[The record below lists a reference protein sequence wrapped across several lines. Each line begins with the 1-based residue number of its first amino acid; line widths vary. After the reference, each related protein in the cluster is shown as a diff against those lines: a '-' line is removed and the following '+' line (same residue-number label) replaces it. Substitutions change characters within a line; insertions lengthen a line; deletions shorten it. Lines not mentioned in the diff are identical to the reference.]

1 MPGPSLFLID
11 TMSQVYR
18 AFFAI
23 PTLSTADDFPT
34 NALYGFVSMLN
45 RIVAQHHPDYM
56 AAAAESRTPTRRHE
70 AFSGYKATRKPM
82 PPELALQLPFIDE
95 LCAAF
100 RVPILQQ
107 DGFEAD
113 DILATL
119 ADRGRAEGFTVSI
132 VTSDK
137 DMYQLVDDRVTV
149 LDTKADIVFGP
160 QQVLEKMGVKPAQV
174 VDLLALMGDTSDNI
188 PGAPGIGPVNA
199 RKLLNAFGD
208 LDACY
213 RRLDEV
219 EPKRIREI
227 LRQHRQQ
234 VLDSRALAMLD
245 RRVPVQ
251 WEWAELRTGTP
262 DLEHLRDL
270 FTRFG
275 FRSLLKELPSRP
287 ATAAPTARLLD
298 GGAEL
303 RRMCDGQPLLPVAM
317 MIWGPDRA
325 LAQTAGD
332 ADILSLDRRREQSAI
347 QAWLERPSSKR
358 FHGLKRLALEFE
370 LPAGFEGHVDDAE
383 LIHYLLWPHIED
395 HSLERIALELSRSV
409 PPATEGESLLV
420 EPLAARLEVIH
431 AACAEWLPRLE
442 EAGLG
447 TIYREVELPLLPILA
462 GMERTGILLDVP
474 WLESLAAEL
483 AGRIVQLEKEI
494 FALAGEE
501 FNINSPKQ
509 LGEILFDKLQLPSS
523 KKTKKTKSYST
534 GVEVL
539 ESLAP
544 LYPLPARILD
554 YRQLTKLKSTYVDA
568 LPPLVNP
575 ATGRLH
581 TTFNQTVAA
590 TGRLSST
597 NPNLQNIP
605 IRTEEGQK
613 IRRAFVAP
621 SGWRLVSADYSQIEL
636 RIMAHLSGDEL
647 LLAAFRSGQDV
658 HSQTARDV
666 FGAAAEAN
674 PSEYRRRAKIINYS
688 ILYGKSDFGLAQD
701 LKIPQREA
709 KAFIQSYFATYPGVR
724 RWLDENL
731 ADAASSGAVRTMFGR
746 IRPIPELRHSNWNV
760 RSTGERIAANSPIQ
774 GAAADIIK
782 LAMIRLARRLEG
794 SGLQARLLLQVH
806 DELLLECPAEEV
818 DRLRGI
824 LREAMEDVAPLKVP
838 LVVDIHDGANWLE
851 AK

>member
-1 MPGPSLFLID
+1 
-11 TMSQVYR
+11 
-18 AFFAI
+18 
-23 PTLSTADDFPT
+23 
-34 NALYGFVSMLN
+34 
-45 RIVAQHHPDYM
+45 
-56 AAAAESRTPTRRHE
+56 
-70 AFSGYKATRKPM
+70 
-82 PPELALQLPFIDE
+82 
-95 LCAAF
+95 
-100 RVPILQQ
+100 
-107 DGFEAD
+107 
-113 DILATL
+113 
-119 ADRGRAEGFTVSI
+119 
-132 VTSDK
+132 
-137 DMYQLVDDRVTV
+137 
-149 LDTKADIVFGP
+149 
-160 QQVLEKMGVKPAQV
+160 
-174 VDLLALMGDTSDNI
+174 
-188 PGAPGIGPVNA
+188 
-199 RKLLNAFGD
+199 
-208 LDACY
+208 
-213 RRLDEV
+213 
-219 EPKRIREI
+219 
-227 LRQHRQQ
+227 
-234 VLDSRALAMLD
+234 
-245 RRVPVQ
+245 
-251 WEWAELRTGTP
+251 
-262 DLEHLRDL
+262 
-270 FTRFG
+270 
-275 FRSLLKELPSRP
+275 
-287 ATAAPTARLLD
+287 
-298 GGAEL
+298 
-303 RRMCDGQPLLPVAM
+303 
-317 MIWGPDRA
+317 
-325 LAQTAGD
+325 
-332 ADILSLDRRREQSAI
+332 AI
-347 QAWLERPSSKR
+347 QAWLAESSPKR
-358 FHGLKRLALEFE
+358 FHGLKRFALEYE
-370 LPAGFEGHVDDAE
+370 LPVGFEGHVDDAE
-383 LIHYLLWPHIED
+383 LIHYLLWPQIED

-409 PPATEGESLLV
+409 PPATEDESLLV
-420 EPLAARLEVIH
+420 EPLATRLEVIH
-431 AACAEWLPRLE
+431 AACAEWLPRLQA
-442 EAGLG
+442 AGLE

-462 GMERTGILLDVP
+462 GMERTGILIDVP
-474 WLESLAAEL
+474 WLETLAAEL
-483 AGRIVQLEKEI
+483 AGRIARLEKEI
-494 FALAGEE
+494 YALAGEE

-575 ATGRLH
+575 VTGRLH

-621 SGWRLVSADYSQIEL
+621 PGWRLVSADYSQIEL

-658 HSQTARDV
+658 HTQTARDV

-674 PSEYRRRAKIINYS
+674 PAEYRRRAKIINYS

-731 ADAASSGAVRTMFGR
+731 ADAAASGAVRTMFGR

-782 LAMIRLARRLEG
+782 LAMIRLVRRLEG

-824 LREAMEDVAPLKVP
+824 LREAMEDVVPLKVP

>member
-1 MPGPSLFLID
+1 MAGPSLFLID

-18 AFFAI
+18 AFYAI
-23 PTLSTADDFPT
+23 RTLSTADDFPT

-45 RIVAQHHPDYM
+45 RIVAQHHPDYL

-70 AFSGYKATRKPM
+70 AFSGYKAARKPM
-82 PPELALQLPFIDE
+82 PPELARQLPFIDE

-100 RVPILQQ
+100 RVPLLQQ
-107 DGFEAD
+107 DGYEAD

-119 ADRGRAEGFTVSI
+119 AERGRADGFAVTI

-137 DMYQLVDDRVTV
+137 DLFQLVDDRVAV
-149 LDTKADIVFGP
+149 LDTKADVTYSP
-160 QQVLEKMGVKPAQV
+160 QQVREKMGVSPGQV

-188 PGAPGIGPVNA
+188 PGAPGIGPVHA
-199 RKLLNAFGD
+199 RKLLDAFGD
-208 LDACY
+208 LDTCY
-213 RRLDEV
+213 RRLEEV
-219 EPKRIREI
+219 QPARIREI
-227 LRQHRQQ
+227 LRRHRQQ
-234 VLDSRALAMLD
+234 VLDSRALAVLD
-245 RRVPVQ
+245 RHVPLR
-251 WEWAELRTGTP
+251 WEWAGLRAGEP
-262 DLEHLRDL
+262 DYKHLRDL

-275 FRSLLKELPSRP
+275 FRSLLKELPDQP
-287 ATAAPTARLLD
+287 TAAAPAARLLD

-303 RRMCDGQPLLPVAM
+303 RGFWNSQPLLPLAM
-317 MIWGPDRA
+317 MAWSPDRA
-325 LAQTAGD
+325 FAQAAGD
-332 ADILSLDRRREQSAI
+332 AGILSLDRTQDHQAI
-347 QAWLERPSSKR
+347 QAWLQAPSPKR
-358 FHGLKRLALEFE
+358 FHGLKRFALEYE
-370 LPAGFEGHVDDAE
+370 LPPGFETQADDAE

-395 HSLERIALELSRSV
+395 HSLERIALDLGRNALPAAGGEP
-409 PPATEGESLLV
+409 PPAEA
-420 EPLAARLEVIH
+420 LAARLEIIH
-431 AACAEWLPRLE
+431 AACTEWEPRLE
-442 EAGLG
+442 AAGLE

-462 GMERTGILLDVP
+462 GMEHTGILLDVP
-474 WLESLAAEL
+474 WLDALSAEL
-483 AGRIVQLEKEI
+483 AGRIAQLEKEI
-494 FALAGEE
+494 FTLAGEV

-523 KKTKKTKSYST
+523 KKTKKTKSYAT

-544 LYPLPARILD
+544 MYPLPARILD

-621 SGWRLVSADYSQIEL
+621 PGWRLVSADYSQIEL

-647 LLAAFRSGQDV
+647 LLAAFHSGQDV
-658 HSQTARDV
+658 HAQTARDV

-674 PSEYRRRAKIINYS
+674 PAEYRRRAKIINYS
-688 ILYGKSDFGLAQD
+688 IIYGKSDFGLAQD

-724 RWLDENL
+724 RWLDDNL
-731 ADAASSGAVRTMFGR
+731 SEAARTGAVRTMFGR
-746 IRPIPELRHSNWNV
+746 IRPIPELKHSNWHV
-760 RSTGERIAANSPIQ
+760 RSTRERVAANSPIQ

-782 LAMIRLARRLEG
+782 LAMIRLAPRLKA

-806 DELLLECPAEEV
+806 DELLLECPASEV
-818 DRLRGI
+818 GRLVAV
-824 LREAMEDVAPLKVP
+824 LREAMEEVAPLKVP